1 MLSMNRLARRAKL
14 FSVSSSSCSF
24 RSNTSAVSAEP
35 YPVQLVIR
43 DDPCSWKSI
52 RFSVDEKGRVYIGEQ
67 LQIRL
72 VGKSEEPCAWSWNQL
87 KDNVLDI
94 DGIPVVDYMEES
106 ITPVAHKNGVI
117 GIDHIVLQSTDAS
130 RTSAAFE
137 ELGIKEV
144 RRTKRIRQNLEY
156 LFVRPNQV

>member
-14 FSVSSSSCSF
+14 FSVSGNCCSF

-52 RFSVDEKGRVYIGEQ
+52 GFSVDEKGRVYIGEQ

-94 DGIPVVDYMEES
+94 DGIPVVDYMEGKYYACC
-106 ITPVAHKNGVI
+106 T
-117 GIDHIVLQSTDAS
+117 
-130 RTSAAFE
+130 
-137 ELGIKEV
+137 
-144 RRTKRIRQNLEY
+144 
-156 LFVRPNQV
+156 